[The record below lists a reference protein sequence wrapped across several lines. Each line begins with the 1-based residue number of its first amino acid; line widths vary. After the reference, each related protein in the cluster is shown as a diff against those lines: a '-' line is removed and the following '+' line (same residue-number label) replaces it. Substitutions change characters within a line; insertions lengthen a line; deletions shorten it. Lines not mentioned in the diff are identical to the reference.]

1 MATTFHGKNGM
12 FYLGSPAEI
21 ISEAA
26 EYSIDLDFDTDPD
39 PALGDTWETRLKGLS
54 RFSGAVNGNFD
65 GDQDT
70 LWDSAIATTAQSFYL
85 YPDRTV
91 TTKYYYGNIWPK
103 LSIDGGVSGKI
114 AFSCSFEGQ
123 GQLAKNPA

>member
-1 MATTFHGKNGM
+1 MATTFHGRNGM
-12 FYLGSPAEI
+12 FYVGAPAEI

-26 EYSIDLDFDTDPD
+26 EYTIDQDFDTDPD
-39 PALGDTWETRLKGLS
+39 PALGDGWETRLKGLQ
-54 RFSGAVNGNFD
+54 RFSGAVSGNFD

-70 LWDSAIATTAQSFYL
+70 IWDSSVATTVQNFYL

-103 LSIDGGVSGKI
+103 ISLAGGVGGRI
-114 AFSCSFEGQ
+114 TFNCTFEGS

>member
-1 MATTFHGKNGM
+1 MATTLHGKNAM
-12 FYLGSPAEI
+12 FYLGSPAET

-54 RFSGAVNGNFD
+54 RFSGAVSGNFD

-103 LSIDGGVSGKI
+103 LSIAGGTGGKI
-114 AFSCSFEGQ
+114 TFSCSFEGN
-123 GQLAKNPA
+123 GALSKNPA

>member
-1 MATTFHGKNGM
+1 MATTIHGKNAM

-21 ISEAA
+21 ISETS

-39 PALGDTWETRLKGLS
+39 PAIGDTWETRLKGLS
-54 RFSGAVNGNFD
+54 RFSGAASGNFD

-70 LWDSAIATTAQSFYL
+70 LWDSAVATAAQSFYL

-103 LSIDGGVSGKI
+103 LSIKGGTGSKI
-114 AFSCSFEGQ
+114 TFACSFQGQ